1 MTAHPTR
8 RFLIG
13 LARAFG
19 GALIFAIPLL
29 MTMEMWWLGFHMDQL
44 RLVLLLLVNFPLLV
58 GLSHY
63 SGFEP
68 TFDWKDDALDACVAY
83 GVGLVMSAIILTAL
97 GIIKPDMSSHEII
110 GMVALQAIP
119 GSIGALMAEGELGT
133 EEEDEEKQER
143 KENTSYGGELFLMIA
158 GALFL
163 ALNLAPTEE
172 MILIAY
178 KMTEWHA
185 LTMMGLSLAVMHAL
199 VYMVQFEGQA
209 TLLPDSTQIGVFI
222 RYTVVGYM
230 LVLLVSA
237 FVLWVF
243 GRADATALDQVV
255 MMSVV
260 LAFPGAVGAAI
271 ARLVI

>member
-1 MTAHPTR
+1 MTAHQTR

-29 MTMEMWWLGFHMDQL
+29 MTMEMWWLGFHMDRL

-119 GSIGALMAEGELGT
+119 GSIGALMAEGELGA